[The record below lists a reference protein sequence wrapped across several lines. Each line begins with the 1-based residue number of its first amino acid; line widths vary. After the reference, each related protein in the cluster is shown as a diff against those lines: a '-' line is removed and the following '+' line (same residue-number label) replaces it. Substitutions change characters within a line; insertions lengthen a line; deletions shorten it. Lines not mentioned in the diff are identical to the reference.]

1 MKTAIV
7 TDSNSGIFP
16 AEAEQWG
23 IYVVSMPIIVDGTTL
38 YEGVD
43 LFPDSFYRD
52 LRAHVHASITT
63 SQPAPEDVIDV
74 WEQALAGHDE
84 LVYIPMSS
92 GLSSSCQTAAALA
105 ADFGGRVVVADNHQ
119 ISVPQKNAVR
129 DALALAHAGYSAR
142 AIKEKLERA
151 GGDTLIF
158 IGVDTLEYLRRGG
171 RVTAAAAAVGSLM
184 GIKPLLVIRGEKLDV
199 HAKVRGV
206 KHCKAALM
214 DVMQRSV
221 AEYRARGIPIRVDAS
236 GSFDS
241 KSEEESWIAACRQAF
256 PGEPIQYDPLSLS
269 IGAHT
274 GPGAFGMGIS
284 RIIRP

>member
-7 TDSNSGIFP
+7 TDSNSGIFR
-16 AEAEQWG
+16 ADAAKWG
-23 IYVVSMPIIVDGTTL
+23 IYVVPMPIIVDGCTL

-43 LFPDSFYRD
+43 LFPEQFYRD
-52 LRAHVHASITT
+52 LKNHVHSSVTT
-63 SQPAPEDVIDV
+63 SQPAPEDVMGV
-74 WEQALAGHDE
+74 WDAALADCDE

-105 ADFGGRVVVADNHQ
+105 ADYGGRVVVADNHQ

-129 DALALAHAGYSAR
+129 DALALAQAGYSAQ
-142 AIKEKLERA
+142 AIKAKLERA

-158 IGVDTLEYLRRGG
+158 IGVDTLEFLRKGG
-171 RVTAAAAAVGSLM
+171 RVTAAAAAVGSIM
-184 GIKPLLVIRGEKLDV
+184 SIKPLLVIRGEKLDV

-206 KHCKAALM
+206 KHCKSALIE
-214 DVMQRSV
+214 VMKQSV
-221 AEYRARGIPIRVDAS
+221 AEYRAKGIPIRVDAA

-241 KSEEESWIAACRQAF
+241 KAEEEDWIAACRQAF

-269 IGAHT
+269 IGTHT